1 MNGAL
6 AGMSGATH
14 DAPGGM
20 IVATIGAQG
29 ARQHNSSARQT

>member
-6 AGMSGATH
+6 AGTTGARH
-14 DAPGGM
+14 GARGGM

-29 ARQHNSSARQT
+29 ERHHNRSAR